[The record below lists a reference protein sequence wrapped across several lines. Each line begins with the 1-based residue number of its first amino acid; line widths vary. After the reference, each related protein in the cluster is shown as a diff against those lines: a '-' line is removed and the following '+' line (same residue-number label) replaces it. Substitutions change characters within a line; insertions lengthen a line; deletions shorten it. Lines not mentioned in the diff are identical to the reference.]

1 MLSNLTVIIVTYKTD
16 QNILRN
22 CINSIDRKVK
32 IKIIENSENFENKE
46 IFENDFSN
54 LSIYCTGKNLGMGSG
69 NNFGINLVK
78 TRYVLILNPDTTCDA
93 NFFIKINDYFSKE
106 IKFSII
112 GATYKNEKTYSASGY
127 FEENIKKNNINEYST
142 QISSLKKV
150 DWVMGCSMLIDL
162 DKFSSKKLFDENFF
176 LYFEEFDLCKRVK
189 DKEEDIFVS
198 KDLIIDHLGNMG
210 SFATDKN
217 LKLDA
222 EKLREWHWMWSTFY
236 FYKKNYGFFYA
247 LKKTMGKL
255 LRSFVKMIYYY
266 LIFNKV
272 LKAKYT
278 CRLMGLLN
286 SIFGKKSWYRVNSQ
300 YQ

>member
-78 TRYVLILNPDTTCDA
+78 TRYVLILNPDTICDS
-93 NFFIKINDYFSKE
+93 NFFIKINDYFTKE

-142 QISSLKKV
+142 QTPSLKKV

-189 DKEEDIFVS
+189 DKEEDVFVS

-247 LKKTMGKL
+247 LKKTIGQIIKIFCKNDL
-255 LRSFVKMIYYY
+255 LLSYIQQSFKSKVY
-266 LIFNKV
+266 LQIDGIIKF
-272 LKAKYT
+272 Y
-278 CRLMGLLN
+278 
-286 SIFGKKSWYRVNSQ
+286 FW
-300 YQ
+300 

>member
-78 TRYVLILNPDTTCDA
+78 TRYVLILNPDTICDT

-142 QISSLKKV
+142 QTPSLKKV

-176 LYFEEFDLCKRVK
+176 YIL
-189 DKEEDIFVS
+189 
-198 KDLIIDHLGNMG
+198 
-210 SFATDKN
+210 KN
-217 LKLDA
+217 LIYVKEL
-222 EKLREWHWMWSTFY
+222 KI
-236 FYKKNYGFFYA
+236 KK
-247 LKKTMGKL
+247 
-255 LRSFVKMIYYY
+255 KMF
-266 LIFNKV
+266 L
-272 LKAKYT
+272 
-278 CRLMGLLN
+278 
-286 SIFGKKSWYRVNSQ
+286 
-300 YQ
+300 

>member
-54 LSIYCTGKNLGMGSG
+54 LSIYCTGKNLGMGNG
-69 NNFGINLVK
+69 NNFGFNLVK
-78 TRYVLILNPDTTCDA
+78 TRYVLILNPDTICGA
-93 NFFIKINDYFSKE
+93 NFFIKINDYFTKE

-176 LYFEEFDLCKRVK
+176 LYFEEFDLCKRIK
-189 DKEEDIFVS
+189 DKEEDVFVS

-247 LKKTMGKL
+247 LKKTIGKL
-255 LRSFVKMIYYY
+255 LD
-266 LIFNKV
+266 
-272 LKAKYT
+272 
-278 CRLMGLLN
+278 LL
-286 SIFGKKSWYRVNSQ
+286 
-300 YQ
+300 